1 MPEDQGLLPGA
12 DKFRADRRNQRVRSQ
27 IMDTKEIRDERFE
40 VHSTVSDHFAWLR
53 TRLSIE
59 RTLMSWNRTAAALIG
74 FGFTIDQVV
83 ERLQLR
89 SPDKPVLVPEA
100 PRYLGLALIGAGIL
114 GLVIAL
120 REYRFVINYIW
131 SDDFRLIAGDGVK
144 PHWTPLFTMSVLLV
158 FVGVTAFLMAL
169 FRLS

>member
-1 MPEDQGLLPGA
+1 MPDDQILLPGA
-12 DKFRADRRNQRVRSQ
+12 DQYRVDRPNQRARA
-27 IMDTKEIRDERFE
+27 MDTKEIRDERFE

-59 RTLMSWNRTAAALIG
+59 RTLMSWNRTAATLIG

-89 SPDKPVLVPEA
+89 SPGKPVLVPEA
-100 PRYLGLALIGAGIL
+100 PRYLGLALIVAGIL

-120 REYRFVINYIW
+120 LEYRFVINYIW
-131 SDDFRLIAGDGVK
+131 SDEFRLIAGDGVK

-158 FVGVTAFLMAL
+158 CVGIVAFLMAL